1 MRKSAPRAA
10 QPAPS
15 TCSSRRALP
24 KCNPEQSEPPPL
36 QQSIIPGAVHGRT
49 TFTAARIDA
58 RTSGTRG
65 PSEDAHRPSPRP
77 TLPHSLACVA
87 ERAAADHT
95 SSAQRRAD
103 ELLAA
108 GASRTSSR
116 TTTQPMARS
125 APAQRASSS
134 ARCRGGD
141 HHRGTIEACG
151 ACGSCAEV
159 PSAGMCGCVG
169 GLDAGGVVFG
179 DSTAHAALGGGWG
192 AAVEERVSAT
202 CVTDQLCTKYSQH
215 EPGGGA
221 IVRTTDA
228 NTQCSLYACRVW
240 VYSRWRVGREG
251 YV

>member
-1 MRKSAPRAA
+1 MCATRA
-10 QPAPS
+10 QPASGRVHREQLSPRRQRARAGGLSPNVTRSSPS
-15 TCSSRRALP
+15 RRRCSSPSYL
-24 KCNPEQSEPPPL
+24 EL
-36 QQSIIPGAVHGRT
+36 YM
-49 TFTAARIDA
+49 AARPSPLHESMRA
-58 RTSGTRG
+58 RQVRVARAKTRT
-65 PSEDAHRPSPRP
+65 AHRPDRP
-77 TLPHSLACVA
+77 VPHSLACVA

-215 EPGGGA
+215 EPPP
-221 IVRTTDA
+221 
-228 NTQCSLYACRVW
+228 L
-240 VYSRWRVGREG
+240 
-251 YV
+251 